1 MPKAIPIISAF
12 HNLSAGDL
20 ADEHGQLCAKIA
32 DLEVRKRA
40 IAGEL
45 IGRGVSE
52 AEGALFRSRV
62 VAERWFR
69 GSIVRGLRNSAP

>member
-1 MPKAIPIISAF
+1 MAQAIGILPQL

-45 IGRGVSE
+45 IGHGIS
-52 AEGALFRSRV
+52 
-62 VAERWFR
+62 
-69 GSIVRGLRNSAP
+69 